1 MNTDQTASLGRIDRI
16 RASATNGISTPSNLY
31 FSRILI
37 AWMIWWDF
45 VRPITARGLRLK
57 ASKNL
62 CLNFIG
68 MDE

>member
-1 MNTDQTASLGRIDRI
+1 MAQTKLIGRYDRI
-16 RASATNGISTPSNLY
+16 SASATNGISIPTNLY

-37 AWMIWWDF
+37 AWMIRWDL
-45 VRPITARGLRLK
+45 VRPITARGWHLK
-57 ASKNL
+57 APKNI

>member
-1 MNTDQTASLGRIDRI
+1 MNTAQTILLGRNDRI

-45 VRPITARGLRLK
+45 VKPITARGLRLK
-57 ASKNL
+57 TSKNR
-62 CLNFIG
+62 CLTFLG